1 MNRIMSVVFCLAI
14 LVPTAADAQ
23 RSNTREGFW
32 IGFGLG
38 VGSLGF
44 GGDVVD
50 ADRETGLSGYFRLGG
65 TLSQKLLIGGETN
78 GWTKSING
86 VTTTVGFLGGVVVF
100 YPSAT
105 GSFYLKGGL
114 GFVGLDEAELSG
126 SGFALSLGLGNEF
139 RMGNNFSIV
148 AFLNAIGSSGVGL
161 KLSGASLGIDVD
173 PNIVQLGIGVA
184 WH

>member
-1 MNRIMSVVFCLAI
+1 MNRVIPVVFCVALLIPA
-14 LVPTAADAQ
+14 AADAQ
-23 RSNTREGFW
+23 RPNTREGFW

-50 ADRETGLSGYFRLGG
+50 ADRETGASGYLRMGG
-65 TLSQKLLIGGETN
+65 TLSQKVLIGGESN
-78 GWTKSING
+78 GWSKSING
-86 VTTTVGFLGGVVVF
+86 VTTTVGFLGGVVML

-114 GFVGLDEAELSG
+114 GFVFIDEQDLSG
-126 SGFALSLGLGNEF
+126 SGFGLSLGLGNEF
-139 RMGNNFSIV
+139 RMGNNFSLV
-148 AFLNAIGSSGVGL
+148 VFLNAIGSTGVEVKFSGVSTGF
-161 KLSGASLGIDVD
+161 DVD
-173 PNIVQLGIGVA
+173 PNIVQLGIGVG